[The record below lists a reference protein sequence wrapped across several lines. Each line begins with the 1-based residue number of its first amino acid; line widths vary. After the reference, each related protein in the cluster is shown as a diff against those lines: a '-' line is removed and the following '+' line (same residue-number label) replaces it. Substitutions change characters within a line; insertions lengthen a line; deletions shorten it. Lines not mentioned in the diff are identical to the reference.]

1 MYEKSNNENL
11 ENLVKWVKNYLFNW
25 IFLIYYYLLN
35 IKNINICKYLYF
47 NK

>member
-25 IFLIYYYLLN
+25 IFLIYYYFLN

-47 NK
+47 HK

>member
-35 IKNINICKYLYF
+35 NKNINICKYLYF
-47 NK
+47 HK